1 MCQRNNLIEAAVT
14 DFNKEDKMK
23 QTAKILTILIA
34 FVFLAV
40 AVGCAKKVV
49 KKEEPIPPPIE
60 KEVEAPPIE
69 KKPAEV
75 TLATIY
81 FDFDR
86 SDIRPGDAKILEN
99 NARILKDNPDVKIMI
114 EGHCCPIGT
123 SEYNMALG
131 WRRANS
137 ARDYLVKLGI
147 SKDRLSTISYG
158 EERLVTTV
166 EAEYWKNRRCEF
178 KSQ

>member
-1 MCQRNNLIEAAVT
+1 
-14 DFNKEDKMK
+14 MK
-23 QTAKILTILIA
+23 QTAQFLTVLIA
-34 FVFLAV
+34 VLFLFV

-49 KKEEPIPPPIE
+49 KKEEPIPPPPVEEE
-60 KEVEAPPIE
+60 KEMPPIE
-69 KKPAEV
+69 RKPAELS
-75 TLATIY
+75 LATIY

-86 SDIRPGDAKILEN
+86 SDIRPGDAKILEE
-99 NARILKDNPDVKIMI
+99 NARILKENPDAKIMI

>member
-1 MCQRNNLIEAAVT
+1 
-14 DFNKEDKMK
+14 MK
-23 QTAKILTILIA
+23 QTAQFLTVLIA
-34 FVFLAV
+34 VLFLFV

-49 KKEEPIPPPIE
+49 KKEEPIPPPPVE
-60 KEVEAPPIE
+60 KEKEMPPIE
-69 KKPAEV
+69 RKPAELS
-75 TLATIY
+75 LATIY

-86 SDIRPGDAKILEN
+86 SDIRPGDAKILEE
-99 NARILKDNPDVKIMI
+99 NARILKENPDVKIMI